1 MIAEKTTLLEMER
14 DIARKSAEQSASM
27 KKKYD
32 VIVNSGDVHLQSQ
45 LQEYRVRN
53 ACFIYSHC

>member
-32 VIVNSGDVHLQSQ
+32 VIVNSGDVHLQLQ

-53 ACFIYSHC
+53 ACFYL